1 VVYIVEPYWV
11 YSTGKPSGTTLFF
24 SQVISLAEEEYLQ
37 GKLKEVIP
45 GVIRGYSHSES
56 SVRKASVFCLV
67 AIHSVVGDKLR
78 DHLTKLSSSQVRGQS
93 AWQGGN

>member
-1 VVYIVEPYWV
+1 
-11 YSTGKPSGTTLFF
+11 
-24 SQVISLAEEEYLQ
+24 VISLAEEEYLQ

-78 DHLTKLSSSQVRGQS
+78 DRPHQTQLLSGQGS
-93 AWQGGN
+93 KCIVGGELMHSISIGY